1 MASHIILGALSNVYP
16 SINLYFFIWQ
26 IFQFIIGKRIFLI
39 EQEAHNT
46 NNLKHT
52 LRKIS
57 EYMVG
62 KFMFEILYDSYPKP
76 KA

>member
-1 MASHIILGALSNVYP
+1 MYTKYMVSHIFLGALSNMYP

-39 EQEAHNT
+39 EKEAHHT

-57 EYMVG
+57 EYMIG
-62 KFMFEILYDSYPKP
+62 KFMFNFLQNK
-76 KA
+76 

>member
-1 MASHIILGALSNVYP
+1 MYTKYMASHIILGVLSNIYP
-16 SINLYFFIWQ
+16 SINLYFFTWQ
-26 IFQFIIGKRIFLI
+26 IFQFIIGKRIFIL
-39 EQEAHNT
+39 EREVHHT

-62 KFMFEILYDSYPKP
+62 KFMFEMLL
-76 KA
+76 

>member
-1 MASHIILGALSNVYP
+1 MYTKYMVSHIFLGALSN
-16 SINLYFFIWQ
+16 LYFFTWQ

-39 EQEAHNT
+39 EKEAHHT

-57 EYMVG
+57 EYMIG
-62 KFMFEILYDSYPKP
+62 KFMFGILYGSCPNP